1 MSIIEERRSIRKFTE
16 QSLDEE
22 QISQLIA
29 KTAYA
34 PSWKNCQPIRYIA
47 VCDAALKQKVAQ
59 ECVMGFAGNQAIIEN
74 CPVLIVETIVHGRS
88 GFERDG
94 SYSTT
99 KEDRWEV
106 FDAGIAAQTLCLA
119 AQEMGLGT
127 VIMGIFDE
135 QKLAETVG
143 IPEGQIAAAL
153 IAVGYPDIRPQAPRR
168 KTVEDLLVIR

>member
-16 QSLDEE
+16 QSLGDETL
-22 QISQLIA
+22 SQLIA
-29 KTAYA
+29 KAAYA
-34 PSWKNCQPIRYIA
+34 PSWKNCQPVRYIA
-47 VCDAALKQKVAQ
+47 VRDAELKKKIAE
-59 ECVMGFAGNQAIIEN
+59 ECVMGFTGNQSVIEN

-94 SYSTT
+94 SYSTS

-119 AQEMGLGT
+119 AHEMGLGT

-135 QKLAETVG
+135 QKLAEAVG
-143 IPEGQIAAAL
+143 VPEGQIAAAL
-153 IAVGYPDIRPQAPRR
+153 IALGYPAIEPQAPKR
-168 KTVEDLLVIR
+168 KAVEDLLSYR

>member
-16 QSLDEE
+16 QSLGEE
-22 QISQLIA
+22 ELSQLVA
-29 KTAYA
+29 KAAYA

-47 VCDAALKQKVAQ
+47 VCDTALKQKIAQ
-59 ECVMGFAGNQAIIEN
+59 ECVMGFAGNQSIIEN
-74 CPVLIVETIVHGRS
+74 CPALIVETIVHGRS

-94 SYSTT
+94 SYSTS
-99 KEDRWEV
+99 KEDKWEV

-153 IAVGYPDIRPQAPRR
+153 IAVGYPDVAPQAPRR
-168 KTVEDLLVIR
+168 KAVEDLLTIR

>member
-16 QSLDEE
+16 QTLGKEE
-22 QISQLIA
+22 LSQLIA
-29 KTAYA
+29 KAAYA
-34 PSWKNCQPIRYIA
+34 PSWKNCQPVRYIA
-47 VCDAALKQKVAQ
+47 VQDAALKQKIAD
-59 ECVMGFAGNQAIIEN
+59 ECVMGFAGNQAIISG

-94 SYSTT
+94 SYSTS

-135 QKLAETVG
+135 KKLAETIG
-143 IPEGQIAAAL
+143 LPDGQIVAAL
-153 IAVGYPDIRPQAPRR
+153 IAVGYPAIDPQAPKR
-168 KTVEDLLVIR
+168 KAAEDLLTYR

>member
-29 KTAYA
+29 KTSYA

-47 VCDAALKQKVAQ
+47 VCDAAMKQKVAQ

>member
-1 MSIIEERRSIRKFTE
+1 
-16 QSLDEE
+16 
-22 QISQLIA
+22 
-29 KTAYA
+29 
-34 PSWKNCQPIRYIA
+34 
-47 VCDAALKQKVAQ
+47 
-59 ECVMGFAGNQAIIEN
+59 MGFAGNQAIIEN

-153 IAVGYPDIRPQAPRR
+153 IAVGYPDIQPQAPRR
-168 KTVEDLLVIR
+168 KTVEDLLTIR